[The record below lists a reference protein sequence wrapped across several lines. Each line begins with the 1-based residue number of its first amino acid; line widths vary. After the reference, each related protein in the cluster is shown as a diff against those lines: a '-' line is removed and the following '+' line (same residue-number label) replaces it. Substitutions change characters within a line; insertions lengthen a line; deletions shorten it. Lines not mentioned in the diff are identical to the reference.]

1 MSPTESLTRFFRSQ
15 APVDPGDRILVAFSG
30 GPDSTALLWG
40 LHQVGPRL
48 GVEIHAAH
56 LDHGLDKHSRHRAQ
70 AAASTAQGLGIPFQV
85 ERRHPFET
93 RSGNEPSSGLEA
105 EARRERYAFLEE
117 HRQAIGAR
125 YVATAHHLDDQAE
138 TVLLRLLFGSGL
150 EGLAGI
156 QPILGAVV
164 RPFLHLLSE
173 ELRASLVGSGL
184 SYEIDPTN
192 RDRARPRNRIRHGLL
207 PHLAR
212 DTPDLHRRLARLA
225 DSVHAFRSSLDRRF
239 NRSLAPRLRE
249 SRAGVDRRAL
259 ESLPVELRASA
270 IRFVQRAAGAP
281 YPPSR
286 GALSEL
292 FRQLESNGEVGCD
305 CGGGWR
311 WFGRGDRL
319 VVCHTRPKTA
329 DFTYT
334 LQVPGA
340 LQLEELALRVS
351 VRRSKVLPWMFRSS
365 PRRAALALPLE
376 PGDSVTIRS
385 RRPGD
390 RIQPFGWSQ
399 HCRVKELLIN
409 RRVPLEQRSRLPLLC
424 CDGIIAWIPGV
435 AINERFRLPA
445 RVSSGKEVW
454 VAEVEQA

>member
-1 MSPTESLTRFFRSQ
+1 MPFVRPLTDVSTEAWPHACVRA
-15 APVDPGDRILVAFSG
+15 AP
-30 GPDSTALLWG
+30 
-40 LHQVGPRL
+40 
-48 GVEIHAAH
+48 
-56 LDHGLDKHSRHRAQ
+56 
-70 AAASTAQGLGIPFQV
+70 ASTAGPSNLY
-85 ERRHPFET
+85 RW
-93 RSGNEPSSGLEA
+93 SSG
-105 EARRERYAFLEE
+105 
-117 HRQAIGAR
+117 
-125 YVATAHHLDDQAE
+125 
-138 TVLLRLLFGSGL
+138 RLQS
-150 EGLAGI
+150 
-156 QPILGAVV
+156 
-164 RPFLHLLSE
+164 
-173 ELRASLVGSGL
+173 
-184 SYEIDPTN
+184 
-192 RDRARPRNRIRHGLL
+192 
-207 PHLAR
+207 
-212 DTPDLHRRLARLA
+212 
-225 DSVHAFRSSLDRRF
+225 
-239 NRSLAPRLRE
+239 
-249 SRAGVDRRAL
+249 
-259 ESLPVELRASA
+259 
-270 IRFVQRAAGAP
+270 
-281 YPPSR
+281 SR

-292 FRQLESNGEVGCD
+292 FRQLESSGEVGCD

-319 VVCHTRPKTA
+319 YVGHTRPKTA